1 VHYNISLEAALA
13 VSAHAHSGPLSDY
26 AILSGMKNVA
36 LLLIFS
42 AASTAQNYKAEQTS
56 DHGIPVIHLVDVGN
70 RVEVS
75 ILPSLGNRAYEMKV
89 HGKNILYF
97 PISDLSQAQKAP
109 GLNGI
114 PFLAPWAN
122 RLGEQAF
129 WANGKKYPFN
139 MTLGNV
145 RGPIPI
151 HGLLSGSVLW
161 HVTQAAA
168 DAESAHVTSKL
179 EFWKYPDLMAQW
191 PFAHEYEMTY
201 RLSGGVLEVQVTVT
215 NLSTEPLPISL
226 GFHPYYRIPDV
237 SRDEWTAHLAARKTI
252 VADDRL
258 VATGEFKPNDLP
270 DPLPLKTNHLDTG
283 FTDLERD
290 GDGRAHFWIESRGKK
305 IEIML
310 GPKFPVALIWDPPA
324 QPGDTRDFIC
334 IEPMAGIT
342 NALNLNHEG
351 KYPDLQSVPPG
362 GKWTESFWIRA
373 SGI

>member
-1 VHYNISLEAALA
+1 
-13 VSAHAHSGPLSDY
+13 
-26 AILSGMKNVA
+26 MKNVA

-42 AASTAQNYKAEQTS
+42 FGSIAQNYKAEQTS
-56 DHGIPVIHLVDVGN
+56 DHGIPVVHLVDAAHG
-70 RVEVS
+70 VEVS
-75 ILPSLGNRAYEMKV
+75 ILPSFGNRAYKMNV
-89 HGKNILYF
+89 HKNNILYF
-97 PISDLSQAQKAP
+97 PIPDISQAQKTL

-145 RGPIPI
+145 RSPIPI
-151 HGLLSGSVLW
+151 HGLLSGSSFW
-161 HVTQAAA
+161 HVTEAAA
-168 DAESAHVTSKL
+168 DAQSAHVTSKL

-201 RLSGGVLEVQVTVT
+201 RLSSGVLEVQVTVT
-215 NLSTEPLPISL
+215 NLSAEPMPISL

-237 SRDEWTAHLAARKTI
+237 SRDDWTVHLAARKMI

-270 DPLPLKTNHLDTG
+270 DPLPLKNNNLDTG

-290 GDGRAHFWIESRGKK
+290 AQGRAHFWIESGGKRV
-305 IEIML
+305 EVVL
-310 GPKFPVALIWDPPA
+310 GPKFVVALVWDPPA
-324 QPGDTRDFIC
+324 PPGQTRDFIC

-342 NALNLNHEG
+342 NAVNLNHEG

-362 GKWTESFWIRA
+362 GKWSESFWIRA

>member
-1 VHYNISLEAALA
+1 MHMV
-13 VSAHAHSGPLSDY
+13 Y

-42 AASTAQNYKAEQTS
+42 GVSIAQNYKAEQSS
-56 DHGIPVIHLVDVGN
+56 DHGVSVVHLVDASN
-70 RVEVS
+70 DVEVS
-75 ILPSLGNRAYEMKV
+75 IVPSMGNRAYEMKV

-97 PISDLSQAQKAP
+97 PISDLSQDQKTT

-151 HGLLSGSVLW
+151 HGLLANSGFW
-161 HVTQAAA
+161 HVTEAAA
-168 DAESAHVTSKL
+168 DAHSAHVTSKL

-201 RLSGGVLEVQVTVT
+201 RLAGGVLEVQVTVM
-215 NLSTEPLPISL
+215 NLSAEAMPISI

-237 SRDEWTAHLAARKTI
+237 SRDEWAVHLAARKMI
-252 VADDRL
+252 VADNRL
-258 VATGEFKPNDLP
+258 LATGEFKPIDLP
-270 DPLPLKTNHLDTG
+270 DPLLLKTNNLDTG

-290 GDGRAHFWIESRGKK
+290 ADGRAHFWIESAAKR
-305 IEIML
+305 IEVML
-310 GPKFPVALIWDPPA
+310 GPKFVVALIWDPPA
-324 QPGDTRDFIC
+324 PAGQTRDFVC
-334 IEPMAGIT
+334 IEPMAAIT

-362 GKWTESFWIRA
+362 GKWSESFWIRT

>member
-1 VHYNISLEAALA
+1 MNNAAW
-13 VSAHAHSGPLSDY
+13 
-26 AILSGMKNVA
+26 
-36 LLLIFS
+36 LLIVS
-42 AASTAQNYKAEQTS
+42 VPSMAQNYKAEQRS
-56 DHGIPVIHLVDVGN
+56 DHGVPIVQLVDAANGVD
-70 RVEVS
+70 VS
-75 ILPSLGNRAYEMKV
+75 IAPSIGNRAYQMNV

-97 PISDLSQAQKAP
+97 PMPDISQAQKTP

-129 WANGKKYPFN
+129 WANGKQYPFN

-151 HGLLSGSVLW
+151 HGLLGASNRW
-161 HVTQAAA
+161 HVTEVAA
-168 DAESAHVTSKL
+168 DAQSAHVTSQL
-179 EFWKYPDLMAQW
+179 EFWKYPDLTAQW

-201 RLSGGVLEVQVTVT
+201 RLAGGILQVQITVT
-215 NLSTEPLPISL
+215 NLSTESMPVSL

-237 SRDEWTAHLAARKTI
+237 SRDEWTLHLPARKMI
-252 VADDRL
+252 VADNRL
-258 VATGEFKPNDLP
+258 VATGEFKPNDLAN
-270 DPLPLKTNHLDTG
+270 PLPLKTNNLDTG

-290 GDGRAHFWIESRGKK
+290 ADGRAHFWIESGGKK
-305 IEIML
+305 VEAML
-310 GPKFPVALIWDPPA
+310 GPKFVVALIYDPPA
-324 QPGDTRDFIC
+324 PQGQTRDFVC
-334 IEPMAGIT
+334 IEPMAAIT

-351 KYPDLQSVPPG
+351 KYPDLESVPPG

>member
-1 VHYNISLEAALA
+1 MTA
-13 VSAHAHSGPLSDY
+13 VY

-42 AASTAQNYKAEQTS
+42 TASTAQNYKAEQS
-56 DHGIPVIHLVDVGN
+56 FDHGVPVVHLSDASGG
-70 RVEVS
+70 VEVS
-75 ILPSLGNRAYEMKV
+75 IAPSIGNRAYEMKV

-97 PISDLSQAQKAP
+97 PISDLSQVQKTP

-122 RLGEQAF
+122 RLGEPAF
-129 WANGKKYPFN
+129 WANGKRYPFN
-139 MTLGNV
+139 LALGNV

-151 HGLLSGSVLW
+151 HGLLAGSSLW
-161 HVTQAAA
+161 HVTEAAA

-191 PFAHEYEMTY
+191 PFAHEYEITY
-201 RLSGGVLEVQVTVT
+201 RLAGGVLEVQVTVT
-215 NLSTEPLPISL
+215 NLSAETMPISL
-226 GFHPYYRIPDV
+226 GFHPYYRVPDV
-237 SRDEWTAHLAARKTI
+237 PRDEWTVHLAARKMI

-258 VATGEFKPNDLP
+258 LATGEYKPLDLP
-270 DPLPLKTNHLDTG
+270 NPLPLKTHNLDTG

-290 GDGRAHFWIESRGKK
+290 ADGRAHFWIESGRKK
-305 IEIML
+305 IEVML
-310 GPKFPVALIWDPPA
+310 GPKFPVALIWDPLAP
-324 QPGDTRDFIC
+324 PGQTRDFVC

-342 NALNLNHEG
+342 NAVNLNHEG
-351 KYPDLQSVPPG
+351 KYPDLQSIPAG
-362 GKWTESFWIRA
+362 GKWSESFWVRA

>member
-1 VHYNISLEAALA
+1 MSQDFVNAMVLRCKQNLRQNMT
-13 VSAHAHSGPLSDY
+13 Y
-26 AILSGMKNVA
+26 AILRGMKNAA

-42 AASTAQNYKAEQTS
+42 AASIAQNYKVEQTS
-56 DHGIPVIHLVDVGN
+56 APGIPVVHLVDAANG
-70 RVEVS
+70 VEVS

-122 RLGEQAF
+122 RLGEPAF

-139 MTLGNV
+139 LTLGNV
-145 RGPIPI
+145 RSPIPI
-151 HGLLSGSVLW
+151 HGLLTGSNLW
-161 HVTQAAA
+161 HVTEATA
-168 DAESAHVTSKL
+168 DAQSAHVTSKL
-179 EFWKYPDLMAQW
+179 DFWKYPDLMAQW

-201 RLSGGVLEVQVTVT
+201 RLSGGILQVQVTVT
-215 NLSTEPLPISL
+215 NLSAESMPISL

-237 SRDEWTAHLAARKTI
+237 SRDEWRAHLAARKMI
-252 VADDRL
+252 VADNRL

-270 DPLPLKTNHLDTG
+270 DPLPLKSNNLDTG

-290 GDGRAHFWIESRGKK
+290 ADGRAHFWIEAGRKK
-305 IEIML
+305 IEVLL

-324 QPGDTRDFIC
+324 PAGETRDFIC
-334 IEPMAGIT
+334 IEPMTGLT
-342 NALNLNHEG
+342 NAVNLNHEG
-351 KYPDLQSVPPG
+351 KYPDLQSVSPG
-362 GKWTESFWIRA
+362 AKWSESFWIRA